1 MLNVIEQAVFQDCQ
15 THMISWDER
24 IDSDGEVARVLG
36 EAMGVPAGDPPNL
49 DALEQNLRQRSRGR
63 RPTVCLIDNLE
74 HLFLQVPGGC
84 DLIERFL
91 IFLARTDSEVYWVA
105 SIGREA
111 WQYLE
116 KTATTA
122 IGFVTSMPVTPLDRT
137 RLEEVM
143 LSRHRR
149 SGMEL
154 QFLPAEK
161 LTALMRQRLRR
172 ARTPEAKQKLL
183 RDAFFDGLFKASD
196 QQIALG
202 LFYWMSASRVDE
214 EEDAIQVRPLEP
226 LDFAFLSRLDLTR
239 LFSLKAFV
247 VHRTLSLDELDR
259 LLRLPPDQG
268 ILILES
274 LLSLQ
279 LIEPAPVTGG
289 EGRTEPT
296 DVTTQRFRLRRLMV
310 RPVISHLMSKRMV
323 Y

>member
-1 MLNVIEQAVFQDCQ
+1 
-15 THMISWDER
+15 
-24 IDSDGEVARVLG
+24 
-36 EAMGVPAGDPPNL
+36 
-49 DALEQNLRQRSRGR
+49 
-63 RPTVCLIDNLE
+63 LE

-91 IFLARTDSEVYWVA
+91 IFLARTDSEVYWIA
-105 SIGREA
+105 TIGREA

-116 KTATTA
+116 KTAATTV
-122 IGFVTSMPVTPLDRT
+122 GFVTSMPMTLLDRT
-137 RLEEVM
+137 RIEEVM

-161 LTALMRQRLRR
+161 VTTLMRQRLRR
-172 ARTPEAKQKLL
+172 ARTLEAKQAIL
-183 RDAFFDGLFKASD
+183 REAFFDSMFKAAD

-202 LFYWMSASRVDE
+202 LFYWLKASHVDE
-214 EEDAIQVRPLEP
+214 EEDAIQVRPLEI
-226 LDFAFLSRLDLTR
+226 LDFAFLAHLDLTR
-239 LFSLKAFV
+239 LFTLKAFV
-247 VHRTLSLDELDR
+247 VHRTLSLDELGQ

-279 LIEPAPVTGG
+279 LIEPVPAPVS
-289 EGRTEPT
+289 EGRTDPP
-296 DVTTQRFRLRRLMV
+296 DVTTQRFRLRRLVV
-310 RPVISHLMSKRMV
+310 RPVLAHLMSKRMV